1 MADTLESLEIQVVHG
16 SSNAVDSIYEITES
30 IRQMGKVLGDVLPQ
44 VKSFAACMRDI
55 SRVKMPSTWG
65 EAQQA
70 KLETP
75 DVSGMQSLRDS
86 LDSADIDAFSQ
97 ALVTAYGDLENF
109 VHAIGDMGR
118 YLREGVG
125 TFGAVIKSIC
135 NSPIVSFLKNATSAV
150 VKFSSSLAKIT
161 VNGAKSALKGIANAV
176 NGLTDRVKKSS
187 PALSNFIN
195 SLKRIAFYRLLRTII
210 KEITQAFKEGLE
222 NAYAFSQG
230 IEGESHRFAEA
241 MDSMSTAGQTM
252 KNQLGS
258 ALISLLAA
266 IAPIINAIIALIT
279 KLANAIAQLFAAFTG
294 STYLKSADVP
304 KKWAEAAGG
313 AGKAAKEWKN
323 QLLGFDEIN
332 RLEEPSNGGGGGG
345 GAIPDPMSMFEDA
358 PINERIKAFVD
369 EFKAAIMA
377 GNWKGAG
384 ELLGNKINEIFPT
397 NEQWSSWGQKLGY
410 CLNGAIQTLYYT
422 LETIDFHA
430 MGEGIANFL
439 NNALEQ
445 IDFTYLGAILV
456 RKITL
461 ALDFLMGFLGNLDW
475 ALIGKRIFE
484 FLMGALREANDWLK
498 SKDWYEIGKK
508 MYQSFKDLISEIDFE
523 DLAQT
528 FFTFLG
534 LAFGALVTLLRGFF
548 EDVVRWIKDYFKEN
562 FMEAGELTWDGF
574 KNGIKKT
581 WSNVSSWCK
590 ENIVDPFVNAVKSLL
605 GIHSP
610 STVFAEIGSNI
621 VYGLQDG
628 FSSAWGSF
636 ESTVAS
642 LFSGLIS
649 WCQQAHAWIQDV
661 LDGLSLVASA
671 NASRAMADG
680 SIYLQ
685 GFASG
690 GFPSEGQLFIANEAG
705 AEMVG
710 SIGGRTAVANND
722 QIVEGIRQGVFE
734 AVMAANSNGN
744 NEVNVK
750 VFLDSREIKAGQQRL
765 NRAWGA

>member
-55 SRVKMPSTWG
+55 SRVKMPSSWG
-65 EAQQA
+65 EKQQA

-86 LDSADIDAFSQ
+86 LDGADIDAFSQ
-97 ALVTAYGDLENF
+97 ALVTAYGDLENL
-109 VHAIGDMGR
+109 VHVFGDIGRAAKEGFGILGSIITPVISAIK
-118 YLREGVG
+118 
-125 TFGAVIKSIC
+125 T
-135 NSPIVSFLKNATSAV
+135 ATSAV
-150 VKFSSSLAKIT
+150 IKFASSLAKIA
-161 VNGAKSALKGIANAV
+161 VNGVKSAIKGIANAV

-266 IAPIINAIIALIT
+266 IAPIINTIIALIT

-397 NEQWSSWGQKLGY
+397 NEQWSSWGQSLGY
-410 CLNGAIQTLYYT
+410 GLNGAIQTLYYA

-430 MGEGIANFL
+430 MGEGIATFL
-439 NNALEQ
+439 NNALEE

-534 LAFGALVTLLRGFF
+534 LAFGALVSLLSGFF
-548 EDVVRWIKDYFKEN
+548 EDIVRWIKDYFKEN

-574 KNGIKKT
+574 KNGITKT

-610 STVFAEIGSNI
+610 STVFESIGSSI
-621 VYGLQDG
+621 IDGLQNGVSGAFSG
-628 FSSAWGSF
+628 FMG
-636 ESTVAS
+636 TVES
-642 LFSGLIS
+642 LFGNLIS
-649 WCQQAHAWIQDV
+649 WCQSAHAWIQDV
-661 LDGLSLVASA
+661 LDGISLI
-671 NASRAMADG
+671 G
-680 SIYLQ
+680 SGGIG
-685 GFASG
+685 GFIGGLFGVEKRASG
-690 GFPSEGQLFIANEAG
+690 GFVDEGQLFIANEAG

-710 SIGGRTAVANND
+710 SIGSRTAVANND

-734 AVMAANSNGN
+734 AVMAANNNGN
-744 NEVNVK
+744 NNVD
-750 VFLDSREIKAGQQRL
+750 VRVYLDSREIKAGQNRL
-765 NRAWGA
+765 NRAMGVG